1 MNTTNQALAYA
12 KNGWH
17 VLPVGPKK
25 APAAGYGLH
34 SSTIDA
40 DEIQR
45 IWHENPSAGVAVA
58 CQASGLVV
66 LDCDPRNGGNETLE
80 QLRAADPSFDLALA
94 STPQVETQGGG
105 KHFYFLAEAD
115 TVYPSQLGP
124 GLDVKHRGYVVAPPS
139 KGQLGQYVWTPGKDP
154 REVAVAAAPRQ
165 MTVGSQR
172 QGARP
177 LANIRAGTVIVPNE
191 TYDELGAALQV
202 VPPEIDYETW
212 LKVLYG
218 MSRLH
223 LTDKAYSI
231 TREWSIRSN
240 KPGHTAEAF
249 EAKWVSVMKEPAQTS
264 YETVFY
270 LAKRFDGGWRDER
283 TTSVGGVPKRE
294 NPLRQPIRHFS
305 DDETNAAKLQ
315 PRVLVENYLYADL
328 RNLIAAGGVGKTTM
342 LLHEAVCGALGRPI
356 WGNSVPAAF
365 TTVFVTKEDSR
376 EIFAGRLRELMRE
389 MELSD
394 DERSMVYARVFVV
407 DLSGMSYKLAQLTAK
422 GQVTPHEENLEALV
436 NHCLPIAPDRI
447 VFDPLV
453 SFTVG
458 EGHVNDAEQG
468 VVEAA
473 RYLMRRIPDVAIDI
487 VHHTGKA
494 NARLGAMDQ
503 YAGRNGSALPDGS
516 RMVAVVIKC
525 SSESFYSETGC
536 SLDEMGSETGLR
548 VCFPKMSYAA
558 QPPDLFIRRLGFF
571 FEVVPTVSLEKRAE
585 IQMMKRTADMQE
597 TLEATKASI
606 MKAMHLGRGSLD
618 PLDRYPSR
626 SRVTELAGVVGKKVN
641 RKRALDELLDDG
653 LLGEV
658 AMGPEELLAFPIKS
672 VLSSRRTY
680 ISIEADES

>member
-1 MNTTNQALAYA
+1 MTTHDQAQAYA
-12 KNGWH
+12 AKGWH
-17 VLPVGPKK
+17 VLPVGKNK
-25 APAAGYGLH
+25 APVAGYGLH
-34 SSTIDA
+34 SSTNDPETIKT
-40 DEIQR
+40 
-45 IWHENPSAGVAVA
+45 IWHKHPDAGVAIS
-58 CQASGLVV
+58 CEASGLVV
-66 LDCDPRNGGNETLE
+66 LDCDPRNDGIETLK
-80 QLRAADPSFDLALA
+80 QLCTDDPSFARALA
-94 STPQVETQGGG
+94 STPQVDTQGGG
-105 KHFYFLAEAD
+105 KHFYFVAEVD
-115 TVYPSQLGP
+115 TEYPSKLGP

-139 KGQLGQYVWTPGKDP
+139 QGQLGQYQWTAGKSLQEMPIAAVPSRMTMGKQQLISSP
-154 REVAVAAAPRQ
+154 R
-165 MTVGSQR
+165 TK
-172 QGARP
+172 
-177 LANIRAGTVIVPNE
+177 IRAATIIMPDE
-191 TYDELGAALQV
+191 TYDELEAALAV
-202 VPPEIDYETW
+202 IPPEIEYEEW

-218 MSRLH
+218 MSRLR
-223 LTDKAYSI
+223 LTEKARVI
-231 TREWSIRSN
+231 TRAWSVRSH

-249 EAKWVSVMKEPAQTS
+249 DAKWASVMKEPAQTS

-270 LAKRFDGGWRDER
+270 LAKRFDRGWRDDR

-294 NPLRQPIRHFS
+294 NPLLQPIRHFS
-305 DDETNAAKLQ
+305 DDETNAAELQ

-356 WGNSVPAAF
+356 WGNRVPAAF

-376 EIFAGRLRELMRE
+376 EIFAGRLRELMHE
-389 MELSD
+389 MALTD
-394 DERSMVYARVFVV
+394 DERSTVYARVFVV
-407 DLSGMSYKLAQLTAK
+407 DLAGMSYKLAHLTAG
-422 GQVTPHEENLEALV
+422 GQVAPHEEDLNALV

-525 SSESFYSETGC
+525 SSENFYSETGY
-536 SLDEMGSETGLR
+536 SLDEMASETGLR
-548 VCFPKMSYAA
+548 VGFPKMSYAA

-571 FEVVPTVSLEKRAE
+571 FEVVPTVTQEQRAE
-585 IQMMKRTADMQE
+585 IKMVRRVADMHE
-597 TLEATKASI
+597 TLEATKTSI
-606 MKAMHLGRGSLD
+606 MKAMRLARGSLD

-626 SRVTELAGVVGKKVN
+626 SRVTEFADVVGKKVN
-641 RKRALDELLDDG
+641 RNKALDELIKDG
-653 LLGEV
+653 LLWEV
-658 AMGPEELLAFPIKS
+658 ALGPDELLAFPNKS
-672 VLSSRRTY
+672 VLSSRRSY
-680 ISIEADES
+680 ISIEVDET

>member
-45 IWHENPSAGVAVA
+45 IWRENPSAGVAVA

-80 QLRAADPSFDLALA
+80 HLCAADPSFELALA

-105 KHFYFLAEAD
+105 KHFYFLAEAG
-115 TVYPSQLGP
+115 TVYPSQLGA

-139 KGQLGQYVWTPGKDP
+139 KGQLGQYLWTARKSPKEIP
-154 REVAVAAAPRQ
+154 VAAAPRQ
-165 MTVGSQR
+165 MTMGKQQVISSPR
-172 QGARP
+172 AK
-177 LANIRAGTVIVPNE
+177 IRAATIITTNE
-191 TYDELGAALQV
+191 TYDELEAALAV
-202 VPPEIDYETW
+202 IPPEIEYQDW

-218 MSRLH
+218 MSRLR
-223 LTDKAYSI
+223 LTERAREI
-231 TREWSIRSN
+231 TRAWSVQSH
-240 KPGHTAEAF
+240 KPGHTAHAF
-249 EAKWVSVMKEPAQTS
+249 DAKWASVMKEHAQTS

-270 LAKRFDGGWRDER
+270 LAKRFDRGRQDDCA
-283 TTSVGGVPKRE
+283 TSVGGLPKRG
-294 NPLRQPIRHFS
+294 NPLLQPIRHFS
-305 DDETNAAKLQ
+305 DDETNAAELQ

-356 WGNSVPAAF
+356 WGNNVPAAF
-365 TTVFVTKEDSR
+365 TTVFVTKEDPR

-389 MELSD
+389 MALTD
-394 DERSMVYARVFVV
+394 DERGTVYARVFVV
-407 DLSGMSYKLAQLTAK
+407 DLAGSSYKLAQLTG
-422 GQVTPHEENLEALV
+422 GQVTPHEQNLDALV

-473 RYLMRRIPDVAIDI
+473 RYLMRRIPDVAVDI

-525 SSESFYSETGC
+525 SSAVFLAETGYP
-536 SLDEMGSETGLR
+536 LNEVGGETGLR
-548 VCFPKMSYAA
+548 VAFPKMSYGV
-558 QPPDLFIRRLGFF
+558 QPPDFFIRRLGFR
-571 FEVVPTVSLEKRAE
+571 FEVMPTVTQERRAE
-585 IQMMKRTADMQE
+585 IQTVRKAADMQE
-597 TLEATKASI
+597 TLEATKTSI
-606 MKAMHLGRGSLD
+606 MRAMQLARDSQD

-626 SRVTELAGVVGKKVN
+626 SRVMELGGVVGKKVN
-641 RKRALDELLDDG
+641 RNKALDELLNDG
-653 LLGEV
+653 LLGE
-658 AMGPEELLAFPIKS
+658 AAIGPEELLAFPIKS

-680 ISIEADES
+680 ISIEPDES